1 MVIALDTNVFI
12 YYFERHPEFGPAAKL
27 TLAKLSKPG
36 TKGVTSIVS
45 LLELLSLPQGSKILD
60 DLKSRYLRIPNLT
73 TSDVSQEIALE
84 AARIR
89 RTYGYR
95 TSDAIQLATALTH
108 KADLFITNDIRLKKF
123 PELKIHLLSI

>member
-84 AARIR
+84 A
-89 RTYGYR
+89 
-95 TSDAIQLATALTH
+95 
-108 KADLFITNDIRLKKF
+108 DLCITNDIRLKKF